1 MLRNRDSKVK
11 RNRKE
16 TSNSNIEVQGT
27 FLEDG
32 TFELLTERKVELGWE
47 DWLSSL
53 RRQQV

>member
-32 TFELLTERKVELGWE
+32 TFELLTERKVELGKIGY
-47 DWLSSL
+47 L
-53 RRQQV
+53 V